1 LEEDGEGA
9 SKRARLRDFLSQD
22 CIDCSRDEKRVQEQF
37 AQTLAAAIETK
48 LLRMKEYENNNFDQE
63 DEKIGHHKTRQME
76 VERFSSETDSKNKS
90 VLRRTE
96 NRRKRQKR
104 AALITVTY
112 MNFEK

>member
-48 LLRMKEYENNNFDQE
+48 LLRMKELENNNFDQE
-63 DEKIGHHKTRQME
+63 DEKIGHHKTRQMQ
-76 VERFSSETDSKNKS
+76 ERFSSETDSKNKS